1 MIALANSLLS
11 KACCQNRENLTE
23 SGTDQGSLNRTAEKN
38 VLRWAGLA
46 GMIGVLMTILSLA
59 VGLLAPPLFVPAGP
73 SCAPACNVDA
83 ALPNF
88 PDNKAVIIA
97 ENALYFAAI
106 ILFVILFLG
115 LYRSLGKGI
124 GLAPA
129 ISGTGLAFLGLAL
142 EGVGALPSVAF
153 AHLSDVYHAAGTS
166 DQATLILTSHAVQA
180 IFNSTDAVGG
190 FLLGIGFALFGV
202 AMFSS
207 TSFGKKFG
215 WTTILLSLIALVGIS
230 AVSIGMDNPNDPLFV
245 ILFIV
250 LPLILGFKLYKLSK
264 SPQL

>member
-1 MIALANSLLS
+1 M
-11 KACCQNRENLTE
+11 NRENLTE
-23 SGTDQGSLNRTAEKN
+23 SGTDQASLNRIAEKS

-46 GMIGVLMTILSLA
+46 GIIGVLMSILSLA
-59 VGLLAPPLFVPAGP
+59 VGLVAPPLFVPAGP

-88 PDNKAVIIA
+88 PDNKAVIVA
-97 ENALYFAAI
+97 ENALYFVAI

-115 LYRSLGKGI
+115 LFRSLGKGS

-129 ISGTGLAFLGLAL
+129 ISGTGIAFLGLAL

-153 AHLSDVYHAAGTS
+153 AHLSDVYHAAGTQ

-180 IFNSTDAVGG
+180 IFNATDAVGG

-202 AMFSS
+202 AMFKS
-207 TSFGKKFG
+207 TNFGNRLG
-215 WTTILLSLIALVGIS
+215 TVTIVLSIAALAGIS
-230 AVSIGMDNPNDPLFV
+230 IVSIGMDNPNDPFFV
-245 ILFIV
+245 ILVLV

-264 SPQL
+264 SPQLS